1 MVNGRK
7 ETSKAQETIGSR
19 LNVVKGYGPPR
30 TSWIVQSGGLTSGI
44 DKEKETK
51 GQSSEHSLDDK
62 SFDQNMTNFKW
73 QSQYVSGCF
82 LINQVRLICYCS
94 PL

>member
-30 TSWIVQSGGLTSGI
+30 TSWIVQKLRTR
-44 DKEKETK
+44 D
-51 GQSSEHSLDDK
+51 LM
-62 SFDQNMTNFKW
+62 F
-73 QSQYVSGCF
+73 
-82 LINQVRLICYCS
+82 
-94 PL
+94 